1 MVQQQRCGLTVE
13 QLQQI
18 AYESSAIQLLNV
30 CLSSSYLALHVS
42 IWLMCDFWAQAFI
55 GNCAKVVM
63 RPLHLHP
70 DRSAFCMSSMLTG
83 NTMAVG
89 HRPMLEL
96 SCGSP
101 LLMKPTQLRNLA
113 QTSLQL
119 PLQKRELPQLPPP
132 PLLQCP
138 LQMLSQQAPQVSL
151 LGSQL
156 RPYKT
161 SVTKVCLAGLP
172 GADALELL
180 CMVTAAMD
188 TAHEGSCNEHWTSG
202 QLQSNCT

>member
-1 MVQQQRCGLTVE
+1 MVQQQLCGSAVE

-30 CLSSSYLALHVS
+30 CLSSSYLALHVL

-63 RPLHLHP
+63 RPLHPHP

-83 NTMAVG
+83 NIMAVG

-101 LLMKPTQLRNLA
+101 LLMRPTQLRNLA

-119 PLQKRELPQLPPP
+119 LLQKRKLRQLPP

-151 LGSQL
+151 LGSQS
-156 RPYKT
+156 RRYKT
-161 SVTKVCLAGLP
+161 AVTKFCLAGLP
-172 GADALELL
+172 AFDALEVL
-180 CMVTAAMD
+180 CMVTADMN
-188 TAHEGSCNEHWTSG
+188 TAH
-202 QLQSNCT
+202 

>member
-1 MVQQQRCGLTVE
+1 
-13 QLQQI
+13 
-18 AYESSAIQLLNV
+18 
-30 CLSSSYLALHVS
+30 
-42 IWLMCDFWAQAFI
+42 MCDFGAQPSA
-55 GNCAKVVM
+55 GKCAAVLM
-63 RPLHLHP
+63 RPLHPHP
-70 DRSAFCMSSMLTG
+70 GHLASCMSSLLPG
-83 NTMAVG
+83 NVMAVG

-101 LLMKPTQLRNLA
+101 LLMRPTQLRNPA

-119 PLQKRELPQLPPP
+119 PLQKRELPQLPP

-156 RPYKT
+156 RHYKT
-161 SVTKVCLAGLP
+161 CVAKFYLAGYP
-172 GADALELL
+172 GPDALEVL
-180 CMVTAAMD
+180 CMVTAAMN
-188 TAHEGSCNEHWTSG
+188 TAHEGSCSEHWKSG